1 MCPGGHCAPF
11 TPAIG
16 APAPGISAISSMAR
30 VATGFTISAYAAA
43 GDGQNNSF
51 GSRMVSGHADL
62 RRSITLSLGSR
73 PSATPKISPLAKDQQ
88 QQPQALPNT
97 DHAKAA

>member
-1 MCPGGHCAPF
+1 MCPGGHCALF
-11 TPAIG
+11 TADIG
-16 APAPGISAISSMAR
+16 AAAAGISAISSMAR
-30 VATGFTISAYAAA
+30 VATGFTITPYAAA
-43 GDGQNNSF
+43 A
-51 GSRMVSGHADL
+51 RTAKITVSGHAEL